1 MKLTHVLY
9 VFSLFILASCS
20 NSAIVSHHWAKYVNS
35 NSEITNLSTSLNNK
49 PVGQL
54 IRLIEL
60 EGNSPN
66 KDSIVI
72 VTKTGK
78 TYNGIVSKSDY
89 DGYFIKIENNREIYI
104 SNLEIKSIQFI
115 KNPTVTN
122 TKSLA
127 IDPPTDTAIIRTTSP
142 TKKVAEPTNN
152 NPLENDIWDNINSKF
167 ETSNSDTPQAGL
179 QSEESST
186 EKVQEP
192 LSILS
197 FIFTLLGFITG
208 VGFLL
213 GMIFGAISLSKIKKN
228 PEKFKGKGIAKFSFI
243 LSTSVVA
250 AVLLLFLFILS
261 ILLLI

>member
-35 NSEITNLSTSLNNK
+35 NSEITNLRTSLNNK
-49 PVGQL
+49 PVDHL
-54 IRLIEL
+54 IRLIEF
-60 EGNSPN
+60 EENSPN

-122 TKSLA
+122 TKALG
-127 IDPPTDTAIIRTTSP
+127 IDPNPDTAILKTTSP

-167 ETSNSDTPQAGL
+167 ETSNSDTPQPGL
-179 QSEESST
+179 KSEESST

-243 LSTSVVA
+243 LSTAVVA
-250 AVLLLFLFILS
+250 AVLLLFLLILS

>member
-1 MKLTHVLY
+1 MKLTHLVY
-9 VFSLFILASCS
+9 VFLFFVLASCS
-20 NSAIVSHHWAKYVNS
+20 NTAIVSHHWAKYVNS

-60 EGNSPN
+60 EENAPN

-78 TYNGIVSKSDY
+78 TYKGIVSKSDY

-104 SNLEIKSIQFI
+104 SNTEIKSIQFI

-122 TKSLA
+122 TQSLK
-127 IDPPTDTAIIRTTSP
+127 IDPSSDTAIIKTTISP
-142 TKKVAEPTNN
+142 EKVAEPTNN
-152 NPLENDIWDNINSKF
+152 NSLENDVWDNINSEF
-167 ETSNSDTPQAGL
+167 EISNSDTSQTDL
-179 QSEESST
+179 QSEESSM

-208 VGFLL
+208 IGFLL

-243 LSTSVVA
+243 LSTAVVA
-250 AVLLLFLFILS
+250 AVLFLFLLIVA
-261 ILLLI
+261 ILLAI

>member
-1 MKLTHVLY
+1 MKLIHLVYIFL
-9 VFSLFILASCS
+9 LFVLASCS

-35 NSEITNLSTSLNNK
+35 NPETTNLSSSLNNK

-60 EGNSPN
+60 VENAPN

-78 TYNGIVSKSDY
+78 TYKGIVSKSDY
-89 DGYFIKIENNREIYI
+89 DGYFVKIENNREIYI
-104 SNLEIKSIQFI
+104 SNIEIKSIQFI
-115 KNPTVTN
+115 KNPTVTDAQ
-122 TKSLA
+122 SLA
-127 IDPPTDTAIIRTTSP
+127 IDYSTDTTVS
-142 TKKVAEPTNN
+142 KEKVAEPSNN
-152 NPLENDIWDNINSKF
+152 NSLENDVWDNANSEF
-167 ETSNSDTPQAGL
+167 EISNSNPPQPVFQA
-179 QSEESST
+179 EEISRK
-186 EKVQEP
+186 KVQEP

-208 VGFLL
+208 IGFLL

-243 LSTSVVA
+243 LSTAVVA
-250 AVLLLFLFILS
+250 AVLFLFL
-261 ILLLI
+261 LIVAIFL